1 VIFGIML
8 ARIAAVENDVENGK
22 EDEDEDGE

>member
-8 ARIAAVENDVENGK
+8 ARIVVVENDVENGK